1 MESAGPVRAVVGPY
15 QHDRRIQR
23 FHTSDFFRLVS
34 LCSRHFL
41 LYISHYHPL
50 LSFRLARN
58 TLISIFSY
66 VSIRT
71 YVRSLGCQCW
81 ALGMRDGFVS
91 LRLSRAASSLAS
103 LALTYPVLPS
113 ASPVPIP
120 FPSNLNNAAASPLPL
135 SPSIT
140 PSLSLARLIDPDPVL
155 FSSLFDSRRVT
166 RTDSPAASRR
176 QGLPGGEE
184 RERGVGD
191 GGSGKGG
198 RTGPTHRSRDIHFHF
213 IFLARYRR
221 QKKMERERRRKKIK
235 EQRAL

>member
-184 RERGVGD
+184 REGD
-191 GGSGKGG
+191 GW
-198 RTGPTHRSRDIHFHF
+198 
-213 IFLARYRR
+213 RR
-221 QKKMERERRRKKIK
+221 QREGREDRSDAQVPRYTFSFHLLGALSETEKNGKREKEKKK
-235 EQRAL
+235 